1 MTAHELSFDGIV
13 GPTHNYSG
21 LSLGNLASQKNVHA
35 VSNPRA
41 AAQQGLRKMKLLHD
55 LGVRQGVLPPHH
67 RPAIDILRKLGF
79 TGRDD
84 QVVVKAQ
91 RASPALLTACSSA
104 SSMWAANAATV
115 CPSPDSRDGT
125 VHFTPANLRSHFH
138 RQIEAPMTA
147 CVLRTIFDDP
157 ERFVHHPPLP
167 LAEPFGDEGAAN
179 HTRLCQRYGDP
190 GVQLFVYGKRAFDRD
205 APAPT
210 RYRARQTLEASQAV
224 SRLHE
229 LDEGRTVFAQQE
241 PSAIDAGVFHNDV
254 IAVGNQNV
262 FFFHANA
269 FLDPM
274 RMKRELQEAFG
285 PGLHLIEVAS
295 DDIPI
300 EDAISSYLFNS
311 QLITLPTGKMAL
323 VVPEECRESTRVWS
337 YLRRLVEEDLFIGR
351 VEVVDVR
358 QSMENGGGPACLRL
372 RVVLTEEEIRH
383 VSGSVM
389 LDEDLFQRLETWVDD
404 HYRDHLTEADLG
416 DPHLLDESR
425 KALDELTQVL
435 KLGSLYPFQ
444 R

>member
-1 MTAHELSFDGIV
+1 
-13 GPTHNYSG
+13 
-21 LSLGNLASQKNVHA
+21 
-35 VSNPRA
+35 
-41 AAQQGLRKMKLLHD
+41 
-55 LGVRQGVLPPHH
+55 
-67 RPAIDILRKLGF
+67 
-79 TGRDD
+79 
-84 QVVVKAQ
+84 
-91 RASPALLTACSSA
+91 
-104 SSMWAANAATV
+104 
-115 CPSPDSRDGT
+115 
-125 VHFTPANLRSHFH
+125 
-138 RQIEAPMTA
+138 MTA